1 VQLDTSGNS
10 KLEQNYSRSTN
21 MVATLTPLDES
32 AHEPSLHI
40 ANIKTIAQS
49 EDWEAWCTYCDF
61 PVETTDLRLFSPL
74 DRDCSMGSPND
85 RDMEEYSRAVT
96 SALPSVTAVSLEP
109 LAPPAPSRAAAGVS
123 RNSSIA
129 SRDSFFNNFRL
140 MQASRGSLKSNDSLE
155 SRMSQ
160 LFYPVGPVL
169 SRQSSVNQALGL
181 SRESSLNSD
190 AFRLNLSGD
199 FSITSM
205 LGSLNS
211 PRSNEFISL
220 LPNEPSDDAMP
231 MDITLSAAGRKVH
244 LQETDAYIQ
253 QQQDLLTN
261 HFKPLKSS
269 IEEEFIKRDES
280 LSSYQPFETAARSD
294 QFASMTIIQRM
305 EQIKQEEASR
315 KRKKSRAHEEN
326 RPRRHALE
334 PTVKTYVDEP
344 SDKDV
349 ILGRGTGPRLHA
361 GFQPYYD
368 KVGEL
373 RDAYR
378 GATDAVQRE
387 LSQQVVDW
395 VKERGGNF
403 LKRDTNKK
411 WFIITNEAARVKAA
425 QALREHKYAHERPGN
440 SKSAGATAKRKGS
453 AHRRYLYQEHIA
465 QPF

>member
-1 VQLDTSGNS
+1 
-10 KLEQNYSRSTN
+10 
-21 MVATLTPLDES
+21 MAAATLTPLDES
-32 AHEPSLHI
+32 AHGPNLHI
-40 ANIKTIAQS
+40 ANIETIAQS
-49 EDWEAWCTYCDF
+49 EDSEAGCTYCDF

-74 DRDCSMGSPND
+74 DRDCSMGSPSD

-96 SALPSVTAVSLEP
+96 SALPSVTATSLEP
-109 LAPPAPSRAAAGVS
+109 LAPPAPSRAASGVS

-129 SRDSFFNNFRL
+129 SRDSFFKNFRQ
-140 MQASRGSLKSNDSLE
+140 MQASMGSLKSNDSLE

-160 LFYPVGPVL
+160 LLYPLGPVM

-181 SRESSLNSD
+181 SRESSLNSA
-190 AFRLNLSGD
+190 AFRLSLSGD

-211 PRSNEFISL
+211 PRGNEFISL
-220 LPNEPSDDAMP
+220 LPNEPSSDDATP
-231 MDITLSAAGRKVH
+231 KGITLGAAGRKVH

-253 QQQDLLTN
+253 QQEDLLTN
-261 HFKPLKSS
+261 HSKPLKSS
-269 IEEEFIKRDES
+269 IEEEFKRRDES

-294 QFASMTIIQRM
+294 QFASMAIIQRM

-315 KRKKSRAHEEN
+315 KKKKSRAHEEN
-326 RPRRHALE
+326 RPRRRALE

-349 ILGRGTGPRLHA
+349 LLGRCTGPRLHA

-403 LKRDTNKK
+403 LKKDANKK

-440 SKSAGATAKRKGS
+440 SKSAGATAKRKGKS
-453 AHRRYLYQEHIA
+453 
-465 QPF
+465 